1 MQMEINELY
10 RKLREEGRGVGHAQ
24 WCVGLRC
31 LRGNEVKRDL
41 NKAEEWF
48 LKAWD
53 HHFPGT
59 ANTQTFILKR
69 MWARFVAEAYAETPR
84 MRTLLSEAKIS
95 SDEQHGTILICV
107 HNDAQK
113 EWIDNRLKERMAAFQ
128 QFTIGRFVSI
138 TINAEVQ

>member
-24 WCVGLRC
+24 WCVGNRLLAGRDV
-31 LRGNEVKRDL
+31 ERDL

-53 HHFPGT
+53 HQFPGT
-59 ANTQTFILKR
+59 ANTQAFVLRRQWEKFI
-69 MWARFVAEAYAETPR
+69 AGAYFETPR
-84 MRTLLSEAKIS
+84 MKALLAKANAL
-95 SDEQHGTILICV
+95 SDEQHGIIIIPV

-113 EWIDNRLKERMAAFQ
+113 EWIDNRIEEVAAAFR
-128 QFTIGRFVSI
+128 QFTNGRFLSI
-138 TINAEVQ
+138 SIFSVVR